1 MGPLGHAVISG
12 AVGGGVWMS
21 TGSAGAAALAVG
33 VGVLMDLDHVYDY
46 YQWYVKGRR
55 GRIYVVLHAWE
66 YSAAGLG
73 VLATGIYH
81 PFLWATVLAHLAHVC
96 TDQLSNDVSRFG
108 YSIIYRL
115 IKGFDIT
122 SIAPHLNP
130 DIEYRRLHQHIPFSR
145 HWESW
150 FERRIYPWLDQRLNR
165 PGDSEEVDSSGAPIG
180 PSRTGEE
187 G

>member
-1 MGPLGHAVISG
+1 MA
-12 AVGGGVWMS
+12 
-21 TGSAGAAALAVG
+21 TGSKGAAALAVG

-46 YQWYVKGRR
+46 YQWYVKRR
-55 GRIYVVLHAWE
+55 PYRVYVFLHAWE

-73 VLATGIYH
+73 LLATGIHH

-96 TDQLSNDVSRFG
+96 TDQLFNSVSRFG

-122 SIAPHLNP
+122 FIAPHL
-130 DIEYRRLHQHIPFSR
+130 DAATEYRRLHRHIPFSR

-150 FERRIYPWLDQRLNR
+150 FERRIYPWFDQRLNR
-165 PGDSEEVDSSGAPIG
+165 PGDS
-180 PSRTGEE
+180 
-187 G
+187 